1 MINTF
6 YHVGQKQFCEYQACF
21 SPIDQK
27 PIPARNSSDE
37 DEDQEMSATGN
48 VITEKFQTK
57 QEERRSLTIASFN
70 RVGDVAI
77 QIIKQSTEKGQRN
90 KDPRVVMEITTLE
103 HPYLTLEDIVVNRDT
118 ILNLEKRIKSTKNA
132 FPLFNH

>member
-1 MINTF
+1 
-6 YHVGQKQFCEYQACF
+6 
-21 SPIDQK
+21 
-27 PIPARNSSDE
+27 
-37 DEDQEMSATGN
+37 MSATGN

-57 QEERRSLTIASFN
+57 QEERKSLTIASFN
-70 RVGDVAI
+70 RVGAAAI